1 MYDSNLFCQA
11 APTHLPQASSFAQI
25 KQKSTDDVLNILLCQ
40 FLNFLKARD
49 LLLPKRRICTITNYH
64 V

>member
-1 MYDSNLFCQA
+1 MYDMNLFVGLSW
-11 APTHLPQASSFAQI
+11 HLPQGSSFAQI

-40 FLNFLKARD
+40 FFKKKFFQDTWL
-49 LLLPKRRICTITNYH
+49 